1 MSTFFTKA
9 AIAASFLWFLSIS
22 ALAED
27 VGTIDLSDAKG
38 WVDRQPPP
46 PDGLNIREV
55 KIWAPTPCHHAV
67 MKAAGE
73 SKSSPPVPQ
82 FEVTIEEP
90 ATNVVCVL
98 VVSKVTVEPFDVD
111 DYTGGLQV
119 QIFYRGHEG
128 QLLELQEVH

>member
-1 MSTFFTKA
+1 MSLIFTKA
-9 AIAASFLWFLSIS
+9 AIAASFFSFLSTS
-22 ALAED
+22 ALAAD

-46 PDGLNIREV
+46 PDALHIREV

-73 SKSSPPVPQ
+73 SKSNPPVPQ

-90 ATNVVCVL
+90 ASNVVCIL
-98 VVSKVTVEPFDVD
+98 VVSRITVEPLDIA
-111 DYTGGLQV
+111 DYANGLQV
-119 QIFYRGHEG
+119 QIFYRGQEG